1 MTNVICCGATLISP
15 LAYDISH
22 CLNVILPKDITTVS
36 INDPHDHDPDVN
48 DTMSN
53 AVTLAI

>member
-1 MTNVICCGATLISP
+1 MM
-15 LAYDISH
+15 
-22 CLNVILPKDITTVS
+22 TVS
-36 INDPHDHDPDVN
+36 INDPHDHDHDHDPDVD